1 MDTQLV
7 AYLLEA
13 AVNITGLPAIPEEAL
28 PNFVAMPAAEIRQE
42 ACEDGV
48 PSCRGIVALY
58 DMERNRVLYRD
69 DLDMDNPS
77 DNSFIVHELV
87 HVLQFHR
94 DGHSIYKD
102 CPALVRT
109 ERAAYAAQND
119 YLHRQGQLLR
129 VGRIMR
135 MVSCAPTTPTTAAA
149 AHRPQ
154 TH

>member
-1 MDTQLV
+1 MDPQLV

-13 AVNITGLPAIPEEAL
+13 AVRVTGLPAIPDDAL
-28 PNFVAMPAAEIRQE
+28 PRFVAMPAVELRDE
-42 ACEDGV
+42 ACGARM
-48 PSCRGIVALY
+48 PGCRGIVALY

-94 DGHSIYKD
+94 YGHSIYRD

-109 ERAAYAAQND
+109 ERAAYDAQNA
-119 YLHRQGQLLR
+119 YLHHQGQLLR
-129 VGRIMR
+129 VGRILR
-135 MVSCAPTTPTTAAA
+135 MVSCAPTTPATTAA

-154 TH
+154 